1 MAEREVRWTRTA
13 QHDLNAIVGYI
24 ADDCTDNALA
34 VLDRLQRRAETLSDG
49 SSSLNMW
56 KSLIL
61 LKERWI
67 RGTDVGM

>member
-34 VLDRLQRRAETLSDG
+34 VLDRLQRRAETLSE
-49 SSSLNMW
+49 NA
-56 KSLIL
+56 
-61 LKERWI
+61 ERGRMLPELRPVNIYSWTSI
-67 RGTDVGM
+67 SIAN